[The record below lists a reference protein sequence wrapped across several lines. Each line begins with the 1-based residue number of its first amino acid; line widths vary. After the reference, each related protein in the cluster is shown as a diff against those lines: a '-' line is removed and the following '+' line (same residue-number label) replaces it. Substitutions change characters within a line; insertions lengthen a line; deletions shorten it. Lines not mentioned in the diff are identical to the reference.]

1 MSTWPNSPAMRY
13 EAHYGDRVTRC
24 FADRPKGVDQ
34 ILRDT
39 VKARPDG
46 EALVDGGRRFTY
58 AEMDRIVDSV
68 AAGLIARGVAPG
80 DRVALLLGNRAEFAF
95 AFFGAMRAGAVAVPL
110 NTREQKPEIAFNVQ
124 DSGAKA
130 LIFESGLADRIPDA
144 TTVPTLTHRIA
155 VGDVV
160 AGAEPFEALTAPAG
174 PVSTPESDEES
185 TAVILYT
192 SGTTGKP
199 KGAMLTQMSMVMSA
213 MHYEVCLGITGD
225 DRALMAVPS
234 THVTGLVAILLTMVK
249 AGGATI
255 FQTAFK
261 AADFLALAARERMTY
276 TLMVPAMYN
285 LCLLQTSFDDY
296 DLSAWRV
303 GGYGGSPMPIA
314 TVRRLAEKLPELRL
328 SNIYGSTETTSPSTI
343 TPLGEVEA
351 RIDAVGTAVPCCD
364 IRIVDDDGREVPAGE
379 SGEVWIAGG
388 HVSAGYWNNQAA
400 TRANFTAGYW
410 HSGDIGA
417 MTEDGYLRIL
427 DRKKDMI
434 NRAGYKVY
442 SAEVEDVLCHH
453 PGIGEAAVVAEP
465 DPVLGEKSHAFI
477 LPRPGGDIDAPLT
490 VDDVRAFCRERL
502 SDYKIPDFVTF
513 VDQPLPRNAN
523 GKILKRALRGKD
535 QR

>member
-1 MSTWPNSPAMRY
+1 
-13 EAHYGDRVTRC
+13 
-24 FADRPKGVDQ
+24 
-34 ILRDT
+34 
-39 VKARPDG
+39 
-46 EALVDGGRRFTY
+46 
-58 AEMDRIVDSV
+58 
-68 AAGLIARGVAPG
+68 
-80 DRVALLLGNRAEFAF
+80 
-95 AFFGAMRAGAVAVPL
+95 
-110 NTREQKPEIAFNVQ
+110 
-124 DSGAKA
+124 
-130 LIFESGLADRIPDA
+130 
-144 TTVPTLTHRIA
+144 
-155 VGDVV
+155 
-160 AGAEPFEALTAPAG
+160 
-174 PVSTPESDEES
+174 
-185 TAVILYT
+185 
-192 SGTTGKP
+192 
-199 KGAMLTQMSMVMSA
+199 
-213 MHYEVCLGITGD
+213 
-225 DRALMAVPS
+225 
-234 THVTGLVAILLTMVK
+234 MVK
-249 AGGATI
+249 AGGTTI

-261 AADFLALAARERMTY
+261 APDFLALAAKERMTY

-285 LCLLQTSFDDY
+285 LCLLQASFDDY

-314 TVRRLAEKLPELRL
+314 TVRRLAEKLPRLRL

-343 TPLGEVEA
+343 TPPGEVEA
-351 RIDAVGTAVPCCD
+351 RIDAVGKPVPCCD

-388 HVSAGYWNNQAA
+388 HVGAGYWNNAEA

-417 MTEDGYLRIL
+417 MTADGYLKIL

-465 DPVLGEKSHAFI
+465 DPVLGEKSHAFV
-477 LPRPGGDIDAPLT
+477 LPRNGSLT
-490 VDDVRAFCRERL
+490 VEEVRAFCRERL